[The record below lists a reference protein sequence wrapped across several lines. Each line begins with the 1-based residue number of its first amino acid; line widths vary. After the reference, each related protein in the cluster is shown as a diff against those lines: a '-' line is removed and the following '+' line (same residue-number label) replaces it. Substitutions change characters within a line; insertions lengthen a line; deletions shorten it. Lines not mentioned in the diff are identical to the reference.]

1 MEAGEAEGQGHSLC
15 ILTRSNGRMLQ
26 GGQVPLCSRV
36 PLPLQESLS
45 ALRPDPGVQSQED
58 DRDPEL
64 LSSEGC
70 DLYVV
75 SHSCRHQREVLA
87 GLLCVGSDR
96 VMLFLDVHSIQ
107 T

>member
-1 MEAGEAEGQGHSLC
+1 MVECSGGG
-15 ILTRSNGRMLQ
+15 G

-45 ALRPDPGVQSQED
+45 ALRPDPEVQSQEG
-58 DRDPEL
+58 DRDPEP

-75 SHSCRHQREVLA
+75 SHSCRRQREVLA
-87 GLLCVGSDR
+87 GLLCVGLDR
-96 VMLFLDVHSIQ
+96 VMLFLDVHIIQ